1 MTPDD
6 LAVLRQEVAKES
18 DEVTWVKADINAA
31 FEALDAWWAATGRMN
46 AAGAMEAA
54 APGKFTG
61 PQKRRMGMYW
71 LRHKFNGG
79 G

>member
-1 MTPDD
+1 MTPDE
-6 LAVLRQEVAKES
+6 LAALRQEVAKES

-31 FEALDAWWAATGRMN
+31 LEALDAWWVASGRPE
-46 AAGAMEAA
+46 AAGAIETA
-54 APGKFTG
+54 APAKFSNMEKKRIGK
-61 PQKRRMGMYW
+61 YW